1 MKLKYLPPLDG
12 IRACA
17 FLLVFVSHVGLGEL
31 VPGGMGVTIFFFLSG
46 YLITSLLRAEWS
58 ETQDISLSHFYLRRC
73 FRILPPLYLVVAIT
87 FLLDSIHIPIHQ
99 ATGLG
104 LVSILF
110 YFYNY
115 AALAHL
121 VSLGIP
127 VGASV
132 AWSLMIEEHF
142 YLLFPLIYL
151 FLLKRSVSK
160 RSIISILLTVCGIA
174 LVWRTILVFHF
185 HTALVSS
192 SMPWT
197 YMATDARFD
206 SILWGCIL
214 AIAANPWC
222 GDKVPFFEK
231 HRAKLG
237 AAGLILLLGTVVFR
251 EPHFRETFRYTI
263 QGSALFPIFYYV
275 VATPQHWQA
284 RWLTWAPM
292 RWVGLV
298 SYTMYLSHFSIFL
311 ILRAYIRGHSMAVAL
326 LTALLCGLFS
336 EAVRRTVEIPARG
349 IMKKI
354 SESRA
359 VPAVKRELEPTSP

>member
-17 FLLVFVSHVGLGEL
+17 FSLVLISHVGLGDL

-58 ETQDISLSHFYLRRC
+58 ETQHISLPQFYLRRC

-87 FLLDSIHIPIHQ
+87 FLLDLIHIPVHQ
-99 ATGLG
+99 STGLG
-104 LVSILF
+104 LSSILF

-115 AALAHL
+115 AALTHL
-121 VSLGIP
+121 VSPGIP
-127 VGASV
+127 VGLEV

-142 YLLFPLIYL
+142 YLLFPLVYL

-160 RSIISILLTVCGIA
+160 RSTISILLGGCAIA
-174 LVWRTILVFHF
+174 LIWRTILVFLF
-185 HTALVSS
+185 HTSLVSS

-214 AIAANPWC
+214 AIGANPWC
-222 GDKVPFFEK
+222 GDKVAFFEK

-251 EPHFRETFRYTI
+251 EPHFRETFRYTL
-263 QGSALFPIFYYV
+263 QGIALFPIFYYV
-275 VATPQHWQA
+275 VATPHHWQA
-284 RWLTWAPM
+284 RWLTWAPL

-311 ILRAYIRGHSMAVAL
+311 ILRSYIKGHSVVVAL
-326 LTALLCGLFS
+326 LAALLCGLFS
-336 EAVRRTVEIPARG
+336 EAVRRSVEIPARG
-349 IMKKI
+349 FMKKL
-354 SESRA
+354 SQSRA
-359 VPAVKRELEPTSP
+359 IRAAKRELEPTSP